1 MKITP
6 KQLEIILL
14 LYKFRFLNTN
24 QVQTLLQH
32 KDNRRIKSWLK
43 DLNDKKIIFRIYSK
57 KIGENTKPAI
67 YCLDSASK
75 KIVQDHKEI
84 NKIFLNRV
92 YKEKTRSKEFI
103 DHSLFIASIY
113 LNFLKLAE
121 TNNSKFEFLTKSTL
135 LNLFT
140 DAYININ
147 NKKYLIEIWDK
158 KEADFILKK
167 RTKKLINHFVY
178 GDFKKENN
186 ENFPIILLICFNEK
200 AKIYLNSFISQ
211 ILVEE
216 GNFPLNFL
224 ISSLEIIKN
233 ESLENIKWQS
243 LN

>member
-6 KQLEIILL
+6 KQIEIILL

-24 QVQTLLQH
+24 QIQILLQH

-103 DHSLFIASIY
+103 DHSLFISSLY
-113 LNFLKLAE
+113 LYFLKLAE
-121 TNNSKFEFLTKSTL
+121 NNNSKFEFLTKTTL
-135 LNLFT
+135 LDLFT
-140 DAYININ
+140 DSYLTIN
-147 NKKYLIEIWDK
+147 NKEYLIEVWDK
-158 KEADFILKK
+158 KEADFVLRKK
-167 RTKKLINHFVY
+167 VKKLINHFVY
-178 GDFKKENN
+178 GDWSNKNN
-186 ENFPIILLICFNEK
+186 KNFPIILLICFNEK